1 MKRGF
6 ILRGEVYDVE
16 IMCGEVYD
24 VEMMFLKFYVP
35 EHLSV

>member
-6 ILRGEVYDVE
+6 VRRGEVYDLE

-24 VEMMFLKFYVP
+24 VEIMFLNIHVP